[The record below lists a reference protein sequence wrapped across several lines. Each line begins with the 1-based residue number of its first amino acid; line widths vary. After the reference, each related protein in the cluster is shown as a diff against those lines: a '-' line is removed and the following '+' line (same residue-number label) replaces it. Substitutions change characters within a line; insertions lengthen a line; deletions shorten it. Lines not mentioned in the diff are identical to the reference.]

1 MTEKIMARFYDAW
14 ELITEKILSW
24 LDVII
29 INFPNVILACLV
41 FVLSIVLSKKISK
54 ISLTLLDRTTLQRS
68 MTVLIAKFIA
78 IVVVLLGLFLILGIL
93 NLSKMLNTVL
103 AGVGVAGL
111 AVSFAL
117 QGALANTYSGIVLS
131 YITQVKYGDWIETN
145 GYAGTVENIDL
156 RAITLKQ
163 IDNNLLYIPNKMVI
177 ENPIKNYSTTPKSKV
192 IISCGVGY
200 ESDLR
205 WVQELTVNAVVD
217 HFDDVE
223 SPEDVQFFWQEFG
236 DSSINYELRFWL
248 KTPSPLKVIEAKSEV
263 IILIR
268 EVYKKHTIN
277 IPFPI
282 RTLDFPKEITVHQKE
297 KQ

>member
-1 MTEKIMARFYDAW
+1 MTNKVTARFQDAW
-14 ELITEKILSW
+14 GVVLDKLLSW
-24 LDVII
+24 LDTII
-29 INFPNVILACLV
+29 LNLPNVILACVV
-41 FVLSIVLSKKISK
+41 FLLAILLSKKISK
-54 ISLTLLDRTTLQRS
+54 ISLALLDRTTLQRS
-68 MTVLIAKFIA
+68 MKVLISKFIA

-111 AVSFAL
+111 AVSLAL

-145 GYAGTVENIDL
+145 GFAGLVEDIDL

-163 IDNNLLYIPNKMVI
+163 VDNNLIYIPNKMVI

-192 IISCGVGY
+192 IIACGVGY

-205 WVQELTVNAVVD
+205 WVQELTIKAIVD
-217 HFDDVE
+217 HFSDVE
-223 SPEDVQFFWQEFG
+223 SADNVQFFWQEFG

-248 KTPSPLKVIEAKSEV
+248 NTPSPLKVIEAKSEA
-263 IILIR
+263 IMLIR
-268 EVYKKHTIN
+268 EVYKKHNIN

-297 KQ
+297 K